1 MAYDLGDVVPLGVTV
16 TDAGGTLVNAG
27 SMALTITLP
36 DDSTVTVTPVT
47 PVSTGTYTYD
57 YATTQAG
64 RHLVRWLA
72 TGAYA
77 NAYTDVFD
85 VREQTLVAIV
95 SLADAK
101 KQLNIDLADTSQ
113 DDELRG
119 FITGASLAVER
130 ELGTIVARRSFTE
143 RRAADGDGQILLSNV
158 PVLALVS
165 AQSPDGATTWNVAD
179 LDVDSAT
186 GLVAAKTGA
195 PLSGDVQFVYKAGLR
210 IVPDDYQ
217 LATNIIIQH
226 LWDTQRGKMG
236 AVPGG
241 GEEPTYMSGRGFA
254 LPRRALEL
262 LDTPLPGI
270 A

>member
-1 MAYDLGDVVPLGVTV
+1 MAYDLGDVVPLAVTV
-16 TDAGGTLVNAG
+16 TDAGGTLVNVG

-36 DDSTVTVTPVT
+36 DDSTVTASPVA
-47 PVSTGTYTYD
+47 PASTGTYTYD

-64 RHLVRWLA
+64 RHLVRWVA

-77 NAYTDVFD
+77 NAYSDVFD
-85 VREQTLVAIV
+85 VREQTPVAIV
-95 SLADAK
+95 SLADTK
-101 KQLNIDLADTSQ
+101 KQLNIDLADTTD

-130 ELGTIVARRSFTE
+130 ELGRVVARRTFTE
-143 RRAADGDGQILLSNV
+143 RCTPDSDGLVLLSNV
-158 PVLALVS
+158 PVLTLTS
-165 AQSPDGATTWNVAD
+165 AQTPDGLTTWNVAD
-179 LDVDSAT
+179 LDLDSAT
-186 GLVAAKTGA
+186 GLVAAKTGT
-195 PLSGDVQFVYKAGLR
+195 PLNADVDMTYTAGLR

-217 LATNIIIQH
+217 LATLIIIQH
-226 LWDTQRGKMG
+226 LWETQRGRYG

-241 GEEPTYMSGRGFA
+241 SQEPEYMTGRGFA

-262 LDTPLPGI
+262 LDTTLPGI